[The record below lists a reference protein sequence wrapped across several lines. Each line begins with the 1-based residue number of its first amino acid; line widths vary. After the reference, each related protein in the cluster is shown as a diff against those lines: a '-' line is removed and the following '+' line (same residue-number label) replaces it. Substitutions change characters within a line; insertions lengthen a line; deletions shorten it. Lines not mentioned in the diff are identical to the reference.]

1 MIYGELG
8 ESTKQIRIRSIVWEG
23 IWVNQSTNGSDPIYD
38 RMGGSTKRT
47 YEYNHNNTHDNLTY
61 YGEEWVNGTDPNGYC
76 TYLVLYLQSQQV
88 QYVQYLCII
97 NKHTH

>member
-1 MIYGELG
+1 MGR
-8 ESTKQIRIRSIVWEG
+8 K
-23 IWVNQSTNGSDPIYD
+23 WVNQQLDPIRSMIYKSILPR

-47 YEYNHNNTHDNLTY
+47 YAYNHNNTHDKLTY

-88 QYVQYLCII
+88 
-97 NKHTH
+97 